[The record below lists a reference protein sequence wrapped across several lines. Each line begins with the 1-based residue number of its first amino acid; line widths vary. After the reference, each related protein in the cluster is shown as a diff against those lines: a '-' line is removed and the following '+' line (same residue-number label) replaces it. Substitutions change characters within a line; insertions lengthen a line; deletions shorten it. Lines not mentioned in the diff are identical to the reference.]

1 MIEDWFYKRYNWLV
15 FFKKVICAQIERL
28 VAAEFV

>member
-1 MIEDWFYKRYNWLV
+1 MMENWFYKKNNWLV
-15 FFKKVICAQIERL
+15 FFKKVICAQTERL